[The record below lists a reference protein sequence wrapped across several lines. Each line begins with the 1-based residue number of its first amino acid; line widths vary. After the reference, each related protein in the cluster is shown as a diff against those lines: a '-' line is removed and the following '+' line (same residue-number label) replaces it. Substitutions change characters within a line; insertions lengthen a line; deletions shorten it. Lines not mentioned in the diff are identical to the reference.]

1 MGFINKNLLSSV
13 ANGVVNNAVN
23 GAVNGYSGGIVS
35 YQNGKFYPTP
45 GHPVATVANA
55 AIDIANGGDP
65 AAAVKAA
72 AITSTRSYLQT
83 QGIPPDL
90 IDAGLESAQT
100 GNLSSL
106 EAAAM
111 EDIIGPGGLSSIGL
125 DAFGG
130 PGSQVSSIPYDANE
144 FIGLGGGVV
153 QYPGDLETSH
163 PTWMEIWS
171 YKRTGVAVGNNHS
184 ENSFTLTPIQGI
196 SNICLPIPTGVGTA
210 YGHSW
215 DQSDVSMMSELVAG
229 GVGQIIQDANYT
241 VGAQGPSA
249 FSTSGV
255 VESIKQRVSEG
266 LGDSTL
272 ATTALIAAGNV
283 LGSAAVQGATGK
295 AAFNNVLVNYSGP
308 QFRTFEYSFSLK
320 PTHQGEQR
328 AVQNIIKFLKIGQAP
343 DLLNPGQ
350 LGRLYEIPLFFKI
363 KYMSPSG
370 ELAQMNKIGFCA
382 LTGLSVKYGGDRFQT
397 FATDNS
403 PVQTDISMSFKEVQL
418 LDRNAVMQGY

>member
-90 IDAGLESAQT
+90 IDAGLESVQT
-100 GNLSSL
+100 GNLSSV

-144 FIGLGGGVV
+144 FMGLGGGVV

-171 YKRTGVAVGNNHS
+171 YKRTGIAVGNNHS
-184 ENSFTLTPIQGI
+184 ENSFTLSPVQGI

-215 DQSDVSMMSELVAG
+215 DEGDVSMMNELVAG
-229 GVGQIIQDANYT
+229 TAGQIMQDAAD
-241 VGAQGPSA
+241 GI
-249 FSTSGV
+249 STSGV

-272 ATTALIAAGNV
+272 PATALIAAGDV
-283 LGSAAVQGATGK
+283 LGSAAVQGATGR

-308 QFRTFEYSFSLK
+308 QFRTFEYSFSFK

-418 LDRNAVMQGY
+418 LDRKAIMQGY